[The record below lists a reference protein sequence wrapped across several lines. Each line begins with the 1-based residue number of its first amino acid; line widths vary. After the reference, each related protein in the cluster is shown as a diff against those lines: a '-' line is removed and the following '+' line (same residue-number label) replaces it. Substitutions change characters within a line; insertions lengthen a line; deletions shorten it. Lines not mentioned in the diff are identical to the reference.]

1 MSDGKEKPA
10 VWVVCDPLPPV
21 PLQPGNQLKIGRQ
34 QGCGL
39 TIRHHGISR
48 VHCVIHVDEEGHA
61 SVEDKS
67 SNGTF
72 LNGKRVDASGL
83 RPGDEIGVGPY
94 DVEIRSGDTT
104 PGEELEMTQSI
115 DVTSVTRGGLEDDS
129 LLKAVQECEFNKKS
143 GTFKIRAGDLRG
155 SFVINQGRPH
165 TATFGDLRDD
175 EAVLAM
181 LVLREGRYT
190 YNGCN
195 PESIGGKATMNAAIT
210 GLLLEHSRRADE
222 GGR

>member
-1 MSDGKEKPA
+1 MSEKPA

-21 PLQPGNQLKIGRQ
+21 PVHPGAHLEIGRKH
-34 QGCGL
+34 GCGL
-39 TIRHHGISR
+39 LLRHHGISR

-72 LNGKRVDASGL
+72 LNGKRVEASGL

-94 DVEIRSGDTT
+94 DVEIRSGDTN

-115 DVTSVTRGGLEDDS
+115 DVTSVSRGGLEDDS
-129 LLKAVQECEFNKKS
+129 LLKAIQECEFNKKS

-155 SFVINQGRPH
+155 IFVVDEGRPH
-165 TATFGDLRDD
+165 TATLGDLRDD
-175 EAVLAM
+175 EAVVAM
-181 LVLREGRYT
+181 LALKEGRYT
-190 YNGCN
+190 FSGCS
-195 PESIGGKATMNAAIT
+195 PEAIGGPVTMDVSVTA
-210 GLLLEHSRRADE
+210 LLLEHSRREDE
-222 GGR
+222 QGL